1 MYKFCFLLE
10 DFLIPLI
17 IQGAMCFFCF
27 NLILA
32 TGKHSSHSE
41 SIIVK
46 KLMYALL
53 ASLHCFILLQSI
65 SHNLNLNI
73 LFFWMKYQHLFLRSI
88 FLLRNILIT
97 KENSKMIGDVRFYYP
112 SFKPSVHYRVF
123 DDMINSSGRLFSN
136 TYGLLVPRIIPK
148 QNIRLTKFWTVLFA

>member
-1 MYKFCFLLE
+1 
-10 DFLIPLI
+10 
-17 IQGAMCFFCF
+17 
-27 NLILA
+27 
-32 TGKHSSHSE
+32 
-41 SIIVK
+41 
-46 KLMYALL
+46 
-53 ASLHCFILLQSI
+53 
-65 SHNLNLNI
+65 
-73 LFFWMKYQHLFLRSI
+73 MKYQHLFLRSI

-148 QNIRLTKFWTVLFA
+148 QNIRLTKF